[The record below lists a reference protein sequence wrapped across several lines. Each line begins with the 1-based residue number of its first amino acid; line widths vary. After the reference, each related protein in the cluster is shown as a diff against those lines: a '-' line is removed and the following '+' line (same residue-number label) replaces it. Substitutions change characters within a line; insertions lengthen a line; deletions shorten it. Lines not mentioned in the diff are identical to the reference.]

1 MLVGWRRKI
10 TKDKS
15 FLASQNG
22 HYPLKQNVVTC
33 ATAAARYRKGRKQH
47 TLIQIFHSEK
57 GKLRELEGLERGCW
71 INIYPPYTRQELDN
85 VSAQLDIPIDYVD
98 DSLDFDERP
107 RYEQENGVQ
116 LIIVN
121 TPIPND
127 GIDDSDALYTTI
139 PIGIIEVDHY
149 VLTISKYKNPVI
161 DHFLDGQSKS
171 LDTSDHSE
179 FVLLMFERTIFNYLH
194 FLKMLNYQRNL
205 YEKELYNSSRNSE
218 LSKMLNIQKSL
229 VYFVTT
235 LRTNELLFMK
245 IKRTDFIK
253 IRDDEDKQDFL
264 EDIIVDTGQALEMSN
279 IYSNILNGTMDAFA
293 SIISNNLN
301 IVMRRLT
308 AVTIVLMVPTLVA
321 SFYGTNLALPFAE
334 SNYAFLLIIIVSIVC
349 SGLLVGV
356 FRKLNWL

>member
-1 MLVGWRRKI
+1 M
-10 TKDKS
+10 
-15 FLASQNG
+15 
-22 HYPLKQNVVTC
+22 
-33 ATAAARYRKGRKQH
+33 
-47 TLIQIFHSEK
+47 IQIFHSK
-57 GKLRELEGLERGCW
+57 DGQLRELDGLEKDCW

-107 RYEQENGVQ
+107 RYEQEEDVQ
-116 LIIVN
+116 LIIIN
-121 TPIPND
+121 IPIPND
-127 GIDDSDALYTTI
+127 GMDDSDALYTTI
-139 PIGIIEVDHY
+139 PIGIIEVDNY

-161 DHFLDGQSKS
+161 DYFLEGKSKS
-171 LDTSDHSE
+171 LDTTDHSL
-179 FVLLMFERTIFNYLH
+179 FVLLMFERTIINYLH
-194 FLKMLNYQRNL
+194 FLKMLNYQRNV

-253 IRDDEDKQDFL
+253 IRDNEEQQDFL

-321 SFYGTNLALPFAE
+321 SFYGTNLTLPFADH
-334 SNYAFLLIIIVSIVC
+334 NYAFGFILILSVLC
-349 SGLLVGV
+349 SALLVFV